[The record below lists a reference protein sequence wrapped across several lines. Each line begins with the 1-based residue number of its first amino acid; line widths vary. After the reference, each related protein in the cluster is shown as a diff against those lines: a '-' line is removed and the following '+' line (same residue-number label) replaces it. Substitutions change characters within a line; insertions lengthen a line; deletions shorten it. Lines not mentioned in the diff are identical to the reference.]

1 MKLPEYGELVPVVSV
16 ERQSVSKPVPEKV
29 MADMRLCGAAI
40 IHVDADKTITD
51 TGGDEHVLLNPRDWR
66 RDGILR
72 ATLYPAS
79 ARRRET
85 SI

>member
-1 MKLPEYGELVPVVSV
+1 ML
-16 ERQSVSKPVPEKV
+16 
-29 MADMRLCGAAI
+29 MNN
-40 IHVDADKTITD
+40 TITD
-51 TGGDEHVLLNPRDWR
+51 TGGDEHVHLNPNLLIEI
-66 RDGILR
+66 GTAMAFYG